1 MHYGNIKSTDI
12 ANGQGVRATLFVSGC
27 THHCKNCFN
36 PETWNFN
43 YGSEFDTE
51 AQNKML
57 DYLKPSYIEGLT
69 ILGGEPMEPSNQKGL
84 LPFVKQVKALYPNKT
99 IWCYTGFV
107 YDRDLVPGGRVY
119 SDTTHEL
126 LSLIDVLVDGPFVE
140 ALKNL
145 SLKFRG
151 SSNQRL
157 IDLKK
162 TLENN
167 QVVILNQ

>member
-1 MHYGNIKSTDI
+1 M
-12 ANGQGVRATLFVSGC
+12 
-27 THHCKNCFN
+27 
-36 PETWNFN
+36 
-43 YGSEFDTE
+43 
-51 AQNKML
+51 
-57 DYLKPSYIEGLT
+57 
-69 ILGGEPMEPSNQKGL
+69 
-84 LPFVKQVKALYPNKT
+84 
-99 IWCYTGFV
+99 